1 MPYAFCAKVARLGAL
16 PAVPVDGRRL
26 LRGAKSILVGRRADC
41 QRGFLRLVIRSDD
54 HNRRNKRCHDLRQ
67 GFHHPGIP
75 CVRPEN
81 DDQPACR
88 IRHQGRARDH
98 RQAVNRFGVP
108 ERGAF

>member
-1 MPYAFCAKVARLGAL
+1 MRFVRKSRALALCLLFPLTAAGCSGA
-16 PAVPVDGRRL
+16 PSPSSSAAAPTASAVSS
-26 LRGAKSILVGRRADC
+26 AWSSA
-41 QRGFLRLVIRSDD
+41 QMTT
-54 HNRRNKRCHDLRQ
+54 NRRNKRCHDLRQ